1 MVFWSRELFG
11 TFEIFGGEDLSEGLE
26 EFLEEYLHDGK
37 YPLTEEQKDYVRDC
51 VDKKK
56 GHVINLSPA
65 GFGKSVTLEAL
76 KAYLKDKL
84 IICATTGIANSILFN
99 NKGGDGTAHRVF
111 SLSLG
116 MFKDK
121 DVSKVK
127 SYCTGLFAPTDLVEY
142 VVVEECGMLNPDQLE
157 LIRLRLERFNKPI
170 KGKRKK
176 RNIKLILLGDFLQLL
191 PVLNQQDKNYLNSKY
206 GSHLLFESEPFKK
219 LDFIVHNFTK
229 PLRTSEKTFQECLNV
244 MRYGQEERYPNCI
257 KWINKRHSW
266 TLPEGLPLVTT
277 TNKRVDEANSMAV
290 RSNPE
295 APFSYKAKITG
306 EFNMKDCPVDEN
318 LVLKK
323 GLPVI
328 TLVNTDD
335 YSNGSFGYVEECL
348 SDGVFVHFPSIDE
361 THFVDMFEFEQRESF
376 LSTEKGEDGVEKAIL
391 DSKVIGRAVCL
402 PVKVAAAF
410 SIHRMQGRTL
420 DVPAVVDISYKGFD
434 MTDEDNDWGVNS
446 AYVALSR
453 FTSIDLIHLKYPLQ
467 HTGIKSHIK
476 PHTKAIEW
484 LSEKGIL

>member
-1 MVFWSRELFG
+1 MS
-11 TFEIFGGEDLSEGLE
+11 DLEK
-26 EFLEEYLHDGK
+26 FLVEYRHDGK
-37 YPLTEEQKDYVRDC
+37 WELTEEQKAYVRDC
-51 VDKKK
+51 VDHEK
-56 GHVINLSPA
+56 GHILNISPA
-65 GFGKSVTLEAL
+65 GYGKSVTLEAL

-127 SYCTGLFAPTDLVEY
+127 SYCSELFAPTDLIEY

-170 KGKRKK
+170 RGKRKQ
-176 RNIKLILLGDFLQLL
+176 RDIKLIMQGDFLQLL
-191 PVLNQQDKNYLNSKY
+191 PVLNQQDKTYLTKKY
-206 GSHLLFESEPFKK
+206 GSHFLFDSKPFKR
-219 LDFIVHNFTK
+219 LNFTVHNFTK

-244 MRYGQEERYPNCI
+244 MRYGQDDRYQNCI

-277 TNKRVDEANSMAV
+277 TNKRVDEANAQAV
-290 RSNPE
+290 KINPE
-295 APFSYKAKITG
+295 APFKYKAKITG

-328 TLVNTDD
+328 TLVNTDF
-335 YSNGSFGYVEECL
+335 YSNGSFGYVEDCL
-348 SDGVFVHFPSIDE
+348 SDGAFVYFPATDE
-361 THFVDMFEFEQRESF
+361 THFVEMFEFEQRESF
-376 LSTEKGEDGVEKAIL
+376 LSTEKGEDGVEKDIL
-391 DSKVIGRAVCL
+391 DSRIIGRAVCL

-434 MTDEDNDWGVNS
+434 LTDEDNDWGVNS

-453 FTSIDLIHLKYPLQ
+453 FTSVNLIHLKYPLQ
-467 HTGIKSHIK
+467 HTPEKSHIK
-476 PHTKAIEW
+476 AHTRAIEW
-484 LSEKGIL
+484 LEEQGLL